1 MDSLMESVKILAINR
16 AVPIL
21 YEIGGAILLWVVG
34 RIAIGAIRRGVHIS
48 LERRKFDP
56 TLIRYIE
63 SVASVTLTILL
74 VLAVLSIFGVET
86 TSFAALL
93 AAAGIAIGTAW
104 SGLLAN
110 FAAGVFLILL
120 RPFRVGDQICGAG
133 ITGVVHE
140 VGLFATTVDTADNL
154 RVFVGNNKLFGDNI
168 INYSTNPSRRV
179 DLTAQ
184 LPGGVDPREAIR
196 LLSERL
202 PKVANVLQTPAPSV
216 EILEFTR
223 LGPVLA
229 VRPFCHPTK
238 YWDVYF
244 ATNQMIYEAFSSA
257 GYPAPMEQVLLQQ
270 RPAERN

>member
-1 MDSLMESVKILAINR
+1 MDSALENVKALAVTR
-16 AVPIL
+16 AVPLL
-21 YEIGGAILLWVVG
+21 YQIGGAILLWIVG
-34 RIAIGAIRRGVHIS
+34 RIAISAIRRGVHIS
-48 LERRKFDP
+48 LERRQFDA

-120 RPFRVGDQICGAG
+120 RPFRVGETISAAG

-140 VGLFATTVDTADNL
+140 VGLFATTIDTGDNL
-154 RVFVGNNKLFGDNI
+154 RVFVGNNKLFSDNI
-168 INYSTNPSRRV
+168 INSSANPTRRV
-179 DLTAQ
+179 ELKAQ

-202 PKVANVLQTPAPSV
+202 AKLPNVLQTPAPSV
-216 EILEFTR
+216 EILEFT
-223 LGPVLA
+223 LVGPVLA
-229 VRPFCHPTK
+229 VRPFCHPDK

-244 ATNQMIYEAFSSA
+244 ATNQMIYDTFTAA

>member
-1 MDSLMESVKILAINR
+1 MDSALENVKTLAVTR
-16 AVPIL
+16 AVPLL
-21 YEIGGAILLWVVG
+21 YQIGGAILLWIVG
-34 RIAIGAIRRGVHIS
+34 RIAISAVRRGVHIS
-48 LERRKFDP
+48 LERRQFDA

-120 RPFRVGDQICGAG
+120 RPFRVGEAISAAG

-140 VGLFATTVDTADNL
+140 VGLFATTIDTGDNL
-154 RVFVGNNKLFGDNI
+154 RVFVGNNKLFSDNI
-168 INYSTNPSRRV
+168 INYSSNPTRRV
-179 DLTAQ
+179 ELKAQ

-202 PKVANVLQTPAPSV
+202 AKLPNVLQTPAPSV
-216 EILEFTR
+216 DILEFT
-223 LGPVLA
+223 LVGPVLA
-229 VRPFCHPTK
+229 VRPFCHPDK

-244 ATNQMIYEAFSSA
+244 ATNQMIYDTFTAA